1 MYCKEDCC
9 PCPIGTD
16 CNAAILLPI
25 TLADLPLSPGY
36 FRPNSSSIDVRR
48 CPDAAA
54 NCDVAES
61 TCLNSTSACV
71 GGRDTKRGCL
81 PGINGT
87 FCRGCED
94 PNSFYVGAVEGAYA
108 TCRPCVEVVSGGTLE
123 VVIVAAIVL
132 AVGMILSA
140 LYALYVR
147 VLARAGRD
155 DEVANLSQAL
165 HDFTTRHTLTCKAKI
180 LVGFYMIAT
189 KIEDVYEVFLPPD
202 VRLLLSRMR
211 VVISIGIEGVPLS
224 CIGAAGYTRR
234 LLFWMLAPGGLA
246 AFVLLITLATTL
258 VVQRAIRGPKHGLS
272 LLSVVPKATPM
283 ILRIVL

>member
-211 VVISIGIEGVPLS
+211 VVALVHRS
-224 CIGAAGYTRR
+224 RR
-234 LLFWMLAPGGLA
+234 LHASAALLDACTWWPRGICAPNHPGNHPRRSARHSRAKPWPFATFGRAEGNADDLAHR
-246 AFVLLITLATTL
+246 
-258 VVQRAIRGPKHGLS
+258 VVRKF
-272 LLSVVPKATPM
+272 
-283 ILRIVL
+283 